1 MNSPAKRTRRTAVVA
16 APASSNAPSSAT
28 WYDLS
33 EEERTALRRLNR
45 GPYPALTQA
54 MGQRLI
60 DLGLAVSRADGVGI
74 SRTGRELVINTLL
87 EARHE
92 DKER

>member
-1 MNSPAKRTRRTAVVA
+1 M
-16 APASSNAPSSAT
+16 
-28 WYDLS
+28 
-33 EEERTALRRLNR
+33 NR

>member
-1 MNSPAKRTRRTAVVA
+1 MNARAGRNRTVYVA
-16 APASSNAPSSAT
+16 AVASPPLTSLAT
-28 WYDLS
+28 WDDLS
-33 EEERTALRRLNR
+33 QEERTALKRMNR

-60 DLGLAVSRADGVGI
+60 GLGLAVSRTGGIGI